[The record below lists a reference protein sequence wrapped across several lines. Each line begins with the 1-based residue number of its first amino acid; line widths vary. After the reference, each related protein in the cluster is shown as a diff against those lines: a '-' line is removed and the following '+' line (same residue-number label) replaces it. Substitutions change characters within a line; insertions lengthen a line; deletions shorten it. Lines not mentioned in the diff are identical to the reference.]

1 MSTYY
6 AFREIALSLLE
17 RRHLLRPF
25 ARFAIGIAT
34 LQLLLTSPYASAAD
48 YKLGPMDKVSIK
60 VVQWQTAEGAFREWP
75 AITNTYMISSSGSL
89 SLPFAGELQA
99 AGKTTQEVA
108 TEIAHS
114 VQQKLGLIDLPEA
127 SVEVLEFRPIFVS
140 GVVQLPGKYPFDPEM
155 TVLKAVSLAG
165 GMRRST
171 DEGQR
176 FERDF
181 FNAEGS
187 YVVLVAERNRLLA
200 TLARIQAELENAKTI
215 KTPSELAG
223 DPQAD
228 ALMSAEEEIMSSKTN
243 SVKLQLSALDELK
256 TLYEAE
262 IVSLEKKMV
271 VQNRQMEL
279 VKTDLASIGSLA
291 DRGLVVN
298 SRLMD
303 LKTTVA
309 DMEGKLLD
317 LDTAALR
324 AKQEVNKAARDA
336 TDLENDRKAEL
347 ALEKRTTQAALDE
360 NNLKLAMYK
369 KLMAE
374 ALVSAPE
381 AAGLAASVAAPV
393 LRYSIVRT
401 IKGTTQEITA
411 QENTVLVPGD
421 VVKVAV
427 ARNPS

>member
-1 MSTYY
+1 
-6 AFREIALSLLE
+6 
-17 RRHLLRPF
+17 
-25 ARFAIGIAT
+25 
-34 LQLLLTSPYASAAD
+34 
-48 YKLGPMDKVSIK
+48 
-60 VVQWQTAEGAFREWP
+60 
-75 AITNTYMISSSGSL
+75 
-89 SLPFAGELQA
+89 
-99 AGKTTQEVA
+99 
-108 TEIAHS
+108 
-114 VQQKLGLIDLPEA
+114 
-127 SVEVLEFRPIFVS
+127 
-140 GVVQLPGKYPFDPEM
+140 
-155 TVLKAVSLAG
+155 
-165 GMRRST
+165 
-171 DEGQR
+171 
-176 FERDF
+176 
-181 FNAEGS
+181 
-187 YVVLVAERNRLLA
+187 
-200 TLARIQAELENAKTI
+200 
-215 KTPSELAG
+215 
-223 DPQAD
+223 
-228 ALMSAEEEIMSSKTN
+228 
-243 SVKLQLSALDELK
+243 
-256 TLYEAE
+256 
-262 IVSLEKKMV
+262 MV

>member
-1 MSTYY
+1 MISFYP
-6 AFREIALSLLE
+6 FRENILSFPE
-17 RRHLLRPF
+17 RHQILRSF
-25 ARFAIGIAT
+25 ARLFISIAIIQLMFASLG
-34 LQLLLTSPYASAAD
+34 ASASD

-60 VVQWQTAEGAFREWP
+60 VVQWQTAEGTFREWP
-75 AITNTYMISSSGSL
+75 AITNTYMINASGSL
-89 SLPFAGELQA
+89 SLPFAGEVQA
-99 AGKTTQEVA
+99 AGKTTKEVA

-140 GVVQLPGKYPFDPEM
+140 GVVQIPGKYPFEPEM

-200 TLARIQAELENAKTI
+200 SLARIKAELENAKSVT
-215 KTPSELAG
+215 TPSELAG

-228 ALMSAEEEIMSSKTN
+228 ALMSAEEEIMSSRTN
-243 SVKLQLSALDELK
+243 SVKLQLNALDELK

-279 VKTDLASIGSLA
+279 VKSELASIGSLA

-303 LKTTVA
+303 LKTTMA

-317 LDTAALR
+317 LDTASLR

-347 ALEKRTTQAALDE
+347 AVANRTTQAALDE
-360 NNLKLAMYK
+360 NNLKLTMYK
-369 KLMAE
+369 KSDGRSTRECA
-374 ALVSAPE
+374 
-381 AAGLAASVAAPV
+381 
-393 LRYSIVRT
+393 
-401 IKGTTQEITA
+401 
-411 QENTVLVPGD
+411 
-421 VVKVAV
+421 
-427 ARNPS
+427 

>member
-1 MSTYY
+1 MSNYY
-6 AFREIALSLLE
+6 PFRDDALPIRVWCRSLCSIAG
-17 RRHLLRPF
+17 F
-25 ARFAIGIAT
+25 VVGIT
-34 LQLLLTSPYASAAD
+34 MLQLLFASGASAAD
-48 YKLGPMDKVSIK
+48 YKLGPMDKVNVK
-60 VVQWQTAEGAFREWP
+60 VVQWQTAEGTFREWP
-75 AITNTYMISSSGSL
+75 AITNTYMINASGSL
-89 SLPFAGELQA
+89 SLPFAGEVQA
-99 AGKTTQEVA
+99 AGKTTQQVA
-108 TEIAHS
+108 AEIAHS

-127 SVEVLEFRPIFVS
+127 SVEVLEFRPVFVS
-140 GVVQLPGKYPFDPEM
+140 GVVQIPGKYPFEPEM

-200 TLARIQAELENAKTI
+200 TLARIKAELENAGSIT
-215 KTPSELAG
+215 TPSELAD
-223 DPQAD
+223 DPQAN
-228 ALMSAEEEIMSSKTN
+228 ALMSAEKEIMSSRTD

-279 VKTDLASIGSLA
+279 AKNELASIGSLA

-303 LKTTVA
+303 LKTSVA

-317 LDTAALR
+317 LDTASLR
-324 AKQEVNKAARDA
+324 AKQEVNKARRDA

-347 ALEKRTTQAALDE
+347 AIENRTTQAALDE

-381 AAGLAASVAAPV
+381 AAGLAAGGAAAPV
-393 LRYSIVRT
+393 MRFSIVRSANG
-401 IKGTTQEITA
+401 KTQEIAA